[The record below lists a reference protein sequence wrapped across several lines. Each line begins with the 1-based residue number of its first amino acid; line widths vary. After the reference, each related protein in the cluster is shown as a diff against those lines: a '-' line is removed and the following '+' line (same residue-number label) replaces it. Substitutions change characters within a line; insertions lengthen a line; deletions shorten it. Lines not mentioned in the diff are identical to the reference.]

1 MMGEFIN
8 KVKNIKGIGLI
19 AIGVIAGIVLIII
32 GSMNSKQ
39 PDLKPAE
46 EPLINLSETY
56 TEKLEIKLRE
66 LIESIDGVSNA
77 KVMLTLDSGSE
88 YIYAQNNSENKREY
102 VIISEADKSETLTL
116 VKEINP
122 KIRGVVVVCQGG
134 NNPVVQSQIIN
145 LLSTLF
151 NLPSNRVYVTG

>member
-8 KVKNIKGIGLI
+8 KIKNIKGIGLI